1 MTSAGA
7 MEVGSAHSLQDQH
20 EIYNPLPTPPCEK
33 KATTIKRLSYVLG
46 FLYSSFLIILAVI
59 VLSTTALIN
68 DKWSPIITIYIT
80 VSGLIILGILIM
92 DVKLFTRRIRKQVEA
107 LRNKEEKRELDYL
120 REYHTHLDENGS
132 NLNNS
137 NELDVSSAFI
147 PPAPVRELE
156 HIEHSYCFAEG
167 RHAGSVYLKL
177 GAAEKCILY
186 TGFALGHFVHTV
198 LLVVTVHW
206 RLAVSNAQCIN
217 VSEYAA
223 GLLQCFYCFLQLFF
237 IFNYS
242 NLIIVK
248 HTNILRVAFLH
259 VMAGNICLWFAAV
272 TTETRLAY
280 RAYEILQVKQI
291 TNNTT
296 NTSVL
301 PATADFSWQETCRPT
316 VTAAKIYDEFSAYL
330 YPFTVEFNILVV
342 GIFFMVWRS
351 IGKCRHSAEEVQN
364 FHHSLYAQSNVSGDV
379 NSPHALEI
387 HISCRSAFCGLFSSL
402 FTVVILIV
410 AIILSFVLGNIRNE
424 EFQHIS
430 QYFVDT
436 VKLTLH
442 IVMLV
447 TSGIVFY
454 KTQSLDI
461 NKRPV
466 PWLDDVLLY
475 ICVPAFFLE
484 SMLTVIPAITTLNI
498 VKFLDTI
505 MMSLQ
510 MVIQIVFIIDGLR
523 RCSNSRKIR
532 RIKPGR
538 EFVLYLLVANVS
550 MWVMYTFSYQSPE
563 SKDVRY
569 EYYGKEMWLAIGH
582 LCQPIIMFFRFHSS
596 VCIADIWTYAY
607 KPEIEDH

>member
-1 MTSAGA
+1 MIPAEGIE
-7 MEVGSAHSLQDQH
+7 MGSVNSLQDQH
-20 EIYNPLPTPPCEK
+20 DIYNPLPTPPYEK
-33 KATTIKRLSYVLG
+33 KATTMKRLSYVLG

-59 VLSTTALIN
+59 VLVTTALIN
-68 DKWSPIITIYIT
+68 DKWSPIITIYVT
-80 VSGLIILGILIM
+80 VTGMIILSILVV
-92 DVKLFTRRIRKQVEA
+92 DVKLFTRSIRKQS
-107 LRNKEEKRELDYL
+107 DQYL
-120 REYHTHLDENGS
+120 HENGR

-137 NELDVSSAFI
+137 NEQDISRAFL
-147 PPAPVRELE
+147 PPALEREQE
-156 HIEHSYCFAEG
+156 RIEHSYCFAEG
-167 RHAGSVYLKL
+167 RHAGSVYLKF
-177 GAAEKCILY
+177 GAAA
-186 TGFALGHFVHTV
+186 FALGHFVHTV

-206 RLAVSNAQCIN
+206 SLVVSNAQCIN

-223 GLLQCFYCFLQLFF
+223 GLLQCLYCFLQLFF

-248 HTNILRVAFLH
+248 HMNILRVAFLH

-272 TTETRLAY
+272 STETRLAY
-280 RAYEILQVKQI
+280 RAYETLQMKQI
-291 TNNTT
+291 TNNNT

-301 PATADFSWQETCRPT
+301 PATADFNWHETCRPT
-316 VTAAKIYDEFSAYL
+316 ASAAKIFDEYSAYL

-342 GIFFMVWRS
+342 GIFFMVWRN
-351 IGKCRHSAEEVQN
+351 IGKCRHSPEEVQN
-364 FHHSLYAQSNVSGDV
+364 FHHSLYAQSNVSGEV

-402 FTVVILIV
+402 FTIVLLIV

-424 EFQHIS
+424 DFQYIS
-430 QYFVDT
+430 QYFSDI

-442 IVMLV
+442 MAMLV

-461 NKRPV
+461 NKHPV

-475 ICVPAFFLE
+475 ICVPAFFIE
-484 SMLTVIPAITTLNI
+484 SMLTVIPAITTLSI

-510 MVIQIVFIIDGLR
+510 MIIQIAFIVDGLR
-523 RCSNSRKIR
+523 RCSNSRKLR
-532 RIKPGR
+532 RVKPGQ
-538 EFVLYLLVANVS
+538 ELVLFLLITNVS
-550 MWVMYTFSYQSPE
+550 MWVMYSFSYQSPE
-563 SKDVRY
+563 NKDVRY
-569 EYYGKEMWLAIGH
+569 EYYGKNIWLAIGH
-582 LCQPIIMFFRFHSS
+582 LCKPIIMFFRFHSS

-607 KPEIEDH
+607 KPGIGDP